1 MAFLLLVLVAGAII
15 ESGTVAPLD
24 ETKLETGNI
33 LLNMAC
39 YLCEFLTD
47 GDRGHDTDFPELSQ
61 TGSFEM
67 SLPRQEKIQQLFAFC
82 VPYEEDHFLTIIA
95 TDDNGLET
103 RMSVPSSQLGEIG
116 KVTKIT
122 VPMGREVR
130 NLRIESNAMLT
141 EIEAYNNEPRLGS
154 KALAIAEAYTSSE
167 HGDPNASVWS
177 FFGFSFSG
185 MLNLV
190 FGFMFIM
197 FFLSSESAV
206 RRTWLARVD
215 MKARGFVKMDG
226 PPSAVPAPLTVGAS
240 DKHCDEEDTKHV
252 SGPEQEKEE
261 VPQLIPPPRE
271 TGLRAARCYL
281 PRRSLP
287 VCLPKALTAGPRG
300 QQCIKVLFASPL
312 VRTTSGDVLAVPRL
326 DVEAEVKSLSRL
338 VLEAKCPV
346 GLEPCV
352 ATVENLRRT
361 LLDSRALCLH
371 IAAHGERGGLV
382 LEDGVGRAHVF
393 SASTLRNLLDSHA
406 PQRVQ
411 LVFLNACNSFEIGHA
426 FFNAGAA
433 SVICTKQ
440 GCTVRDED
448 AKYFMNTFYAALFS
462 GRTIQAAFGIAQ
474 SALAARPSSG
484 DVFVLLARASASAPF
499 FGPAASS
506 SDEDLGPSDGD
517 EAGPSSCSDRED
529 EVPRVERMREGGRSA
544 SNSALTRL
552 RHAATLPVARAP
564 AARASN
570 ANLPRLPAP
579 SGDFIAREL
588 DIWAIVTHLMKRRLV
603 ILCGAEGTRSG
614 VGKTAVAEEVA
625 RWSNVRKSFASIYF
639 LDMQG
644 RYTVDGS
651 EQAWSG
657 VHAVV
662 RGTGRARLPSTGSAF
677 AACQQELTRQGS
689 ALLVLDQADTLLR
702 NADFQRDVQEI
713 LATIPKLHIL
723 LVSQE
728 PVSWSGR
735 YKAVHYGLRKLSDA
749 DTTEL
754 FLRRISRSIT
764 TADIGTSGVASPL
777 DKARAH
783 ASLLNHP
790 IQALLDGHPRDVTEI
805 ASKVT
810 AKLPSLLD
818 LCNLDTSRTRLSR
831 SESAISQDRSPMTNW
846 SSDLETAR
854 HM

>member
-1 MAFLLLVLVAGAII
+1 MAFALLSLAASAAFI

-24 ETKLETGNI
+24 DKNLQTEN
-33 LLNMAC
+33 LLRGMAC

-67 SLPRQEKIQQLFAFC
+67 TLPRQEKIQQLFAFC

-95 TDDNGLET
+95 TDESGLET
-103 RMSVPSSQLGEIG
+103 RMSVPPSQLGDIG

-141 EIEAYNNEPRLGS
+141 EIEAYNDEPS
-154 KALAIAEAYTSSE
+154 PSSSNALAIGDAAPLSNPNTSQ
-167 HGDPNASVWS
+167 HLWT

-190 FGFMFIM
+190 FAFMFIM

-206 RRTWLARVD
+206 RRTWLARYAHVD
-215 MKARGFVKMDG
+215 AQARGFVKMDG
-226 PPSAVPAPLTVGAS
+226 PPSALPAPLTVGAS
-240 DKHCDEEDTKHV
+240 EKDRCAEGKDKDQHPDL
-252 SGPEQEKEE
+252 EKEE

-271 TGLRAARCYL
+271 AGLRAARCYL
-281 PRRSLP
+281 PRRTLP
-287 VCLPKALTAGPRG
+287 LCMPKVLAGPRG
-300 QQCIKVLFASPL
+300 QQCVKVLFASPL
-312 VRTTSGDVLAVPRL
+312 VRTTSGDVIAVPRL

-361 LLDSRALCLH
+361 LLDSRSTCLH

-393 SASTLRNLLDSHA
+393 GAATLRNLLDSHA

-474 SALAARPSSG
+474 SALSARPSAG
-484 DVFVLLARASASAPF
+484 DVFLLLARASASAPF

-506 SDEDLGPSDGD
+506 SDVYLGPSDGD
-517 EAGPSSCSDRED
+517 EAGPSSCSDPEYV
-529 EVPRVERMREGGRSA
+529 VPRVERMREKST
-544 SNSALTRL
+544 SNSVQTRL
-552 RHAATLPVARAP
+552 QHT
-564 AARASN
+564 ASSRRN
-570 ANLPRLPAP
+570 SNVNVPRLPAP

-588 DIWAIVTHLMKRRLV
+588 DIWAIVTHLLKRRLV
-603 ILCGAEGTRSG
+603 VLCGAQGTRSG

-662 RGTGRARLPSTGSAF
+662 RGTGRARLLSTGSAF
-677 AACQQELTRQGS
+677 SACQQELSRQGS
-689 ALLVLDQADTLLR
+689 ALLVLDQADALLR

-723 LVSQE
+723 LVSQD

-754 FLRRISRSIT
+754 FLRRIGRSIT
-764 TADIGTSGVASPL
+764 TADIGMLNGGVASPL

-783 ASLLNHP
+783 AALLNHP
-790 IQALLDGHPRDVTEI
+790 IQALLDGHPRDVTEL
-805 ASKVT
+805 AAKVT
-810 AKLPSLLD
+810 AKLPSILD
-818 LCNLDTSRTRLSR
+818 LCTLDTSRTRLSR
-831 SESAISQDRSPMTNW
+831 GESDRSPMTNW

>member
-1 MAFLLLVLVAGAII
+1 
-15 ESGTVAPLD
+15 
-24 ETKLETGNI
+24 
-33 LLNMAC
+33 
-39 YLCEFLTD
+39 
-47 GDRGHDTDFPELSQ
+47 
-61 TGSFEM
+61 
-67 SLPRQEKIQQLFAFC
+67 
-82 VPYEEDHFLTIIA
+82 
-95 TDDNGLET
+95 
-103 RMSVPSSQLGEIG
+103 
-116 KVTKIT
+116 
-122 VPMGREVR
+122 
-130 NLRIESNAMLT
+130 
-141 EIEAYNNEPRLGS
+141 
-154 KALAIAEAYTSSE
+154 
-167 HGDPNASVWS
+167 
-177 FFGFSFSG
+177 
-185 MLNLV
+185 
-190 FGFMFIM
+190 
-197 FFLSSESAV
+197 
-206 RRTWLARVD
+206 
-215 MKARGFVKMDG
+215 
-226 PPSAVPAPLTVGAS
+226 
-240 DKHCDEEDTKHV
+240 
-252 SGPEQEKEE
+252 
-261 VPQLIPPPRE
+261 
-271 TGLRAARCYL
+271 
-281 PRRSLP
+281 
-287 VCLPKALTAGPRG
+287 
-300 QQCIKVLFASPL
+300 
-312 VRTTSGDVLAVPRL
+312 
-326 DVEAEVKSLSRL
+326 
-338 VLEAKCPV
+338 
-346 GLEPCV
+346 
-352 ATVENLRRT
+352 
-361 LLDSRALCLH
+361 
-371 IAAHGERGGLV
+371 
-382 LEDGVGRAHVF
+382 
-393 SASTLRNLLDSHA
+393 
-406 PQRVQ
+406 
-411 LVFLNACNSFEIGHA
+411 
-426 FFNAGAA
+426 
-433 SVICTKQ
+433 
-440 GCTVRDED
+440 
-448 AKYFMNTFYAALFS
+448 
-462 GRTIQAAFGIAQ
+462 
-474 SALAARPSSG
+474 
-484 DVFVLLARASASAPF
+484 
-499 FGPAASS
+499 
-506 SDEDLGPSDGD
+506 
-517 EAGPSSCSDRED
+517 
-529 EVPRVERMREGGRSA
+529 
-544 SNSALTRL
+544 
-552 RHAATLPVARAP
+552 
-564 AARASN
+564 
-570 ANLPRLPAP
+570 LPRLPAP

-749 DTTEL
+749 DTIEL

-831 SESAISQDRSPMTNW
+831 SETNNSAISQDRSPMTNW